1 MRRIR
6 AFTVVLTALVVATL
20 VAASSASAAGWEKI
34 SRDGLGNTDE
44 ATSALVGQSIV
55 VAWNYQSSPAT
66 DSSEAVTFT
75 SSLSDSVVSPVTVPI
90 VSNWSALS
98 SDPQLVP
105 AFDGTLVLLY
115 AGIHSTLTGDP
126 LTGIA
131 ASARSAS
138 GAWGAPVVVVPGA
151 TANYGIAGLLLDD
164 GSSLISGDCCGD
176 AAFVFHG
183 SMNVGDA
190 ASGLGSVQNRAM
202 ARDGAG
208 NVWMAWY
215 DLDHGVVL
223 RQLDSLTGV
232 PIGVTAIAPSSNL
245 IDNAGSRIALACNP
259 VAAGC
264 SVVYE
269 APDQHHLLSWSPG
282 ETAPTTV
289 VTIATDS
296 SLGAWHAAY
305 RADGRLWVGWILR
318 PAVGQ
323 PLLQFTLGDVRGAGG
338 PAYPVSLQQLDPPY
352 HLRLQPV
359 GNNLLLIGNF
369 GSANAGSA
377 QWADLVGVPA
387 AVVDSTGPK
396 DVAVQPAAGG
406 TGFRIQVQFQAPASC
421 GRSCGAHAELRNRT
435 GACPA
440 ACLATGG
447 KTLPGDGKVVIGTR
461 SGLKLPGAKKIRFY
475 LTVSK
480 AALLRTPFTTVGG
493 FRVGD
498 TRLRVWL
505 STSTG
510 TQLVVRDGHIK
521 VSIARI
527 RSGALPGLTGIL

>member
-1 MRRIR
+1 MHRIR
-6 AFTVVLTALVVATL
+6 VVTVVLMALVIGAL
-20 VAASSASAAGWEKI
+20 GLSGAASAAGWEKI
-34 SRDGLGNTDE
+34 SRDGLGNNDE
-44 ATSALVGQSIV
+44 ATSALAGQSIV
-55 VAWNYQSSPAT
+55 VAWTYQSSPGT
-66 DSSEAVTFT
+66 SSSEAVTFT
-75 SSLSDSVVSPVTVPI
+75 SSLTDSVISPVTVPV
-90 VSNWSALS
+90 VSSWSALS
-98 SDPQLVP
+98 SDPELVP

-131 ASARSAS
+131 ASARAAS
-138 GAWGAPVVVVPGA
+138 GVWGAPVAVVPGA
-151 TANYGIAGLLLDD
+151 SANYGIAGLLVDD

-183 SMNVGDA
+183 SLNVGDA

-202 ARDGAG
+202 ARDGSG

-223 RQLDSLTGV
+223 RQLDPLTGV
-232 PIGVTAIAPSSNL
+232 PIGVPAIAPGSNL
-245 IDNAGSRIALACNP
+245 IYNAGSRIALACNP
-259 VAAGC
+259 AAAGC
-264 SVVYE
+264 RVVYE
-269 APDQHHLLSWSPG
+269 ASDQHHLLSWSPG

-289 VTIATDS
+289 ASVPTDS

-318 PAVGQ
+318 PAVGH

-359 GNNLLLIGNF
+359 GNDLLLLGNF

-377 QWADLVGVPA
+377 QWANLVGIPG
-387 AVVDSTGPK
+387 AVADTSGPK
-396 DVAVQPAAGG
+396 DVAVEPSTDGK
-406 TGFRIQVQFQAPASC
+406 GFRIQVQFQAPASC
-421 GRSCGAHAELRNRT
+421 GSSCRARAELRNRT
-435 GACPA
+435 GVCLA
-440 ACLATGG
+440 ACLGRGG

-461 SGLKLPGAKKIRFY
+461 SGFALPGGKKIRFY

-480 AALLRTPFTTVGG
+480 ASLLRTPFTTVGG
-493 FRVGD
+493 FRVGN

-505 STSTG
+505 TTRSG
-510 TQLVVRDGHIK
+510 TELVVRDGHIK
-521 VSIARI
+521 VSIERI